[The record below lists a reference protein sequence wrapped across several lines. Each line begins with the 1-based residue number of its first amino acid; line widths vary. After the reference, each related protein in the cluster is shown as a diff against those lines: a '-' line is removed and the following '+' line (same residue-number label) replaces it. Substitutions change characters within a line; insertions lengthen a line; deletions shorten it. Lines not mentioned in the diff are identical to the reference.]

1 MADTAVV
8 AQLRPAP
15 SEHSCNSL
23 HPQICVLTT
32 GVATACPF
40 VAGNGASGV

>member
-15 SEHSCNSL
+15 SKHPCNSL

-32 GVATACPF
+32 GVAAACPF
-40 VAGNGASGV
+40 EAGNGASGV

>member
-15 SEHSCNSL
+15 SEHSPNSL
-23 HPQICVLTT
+23 HPHICVVIA
-32 GVATACPF
+32 GVAAACPF
-40 VAGNGASGV
+40 EAGNGARGV